1 MYLTN
6 EQIDVKISMSKR
18 EKAILNTRKETTMKK
33 NIFTIVFC
41 MAGSAAI
48 CWLCDWRTKVVAWML
63 IFWVVI
69 AVGVAGATLS
79 EQIRAKKNN
88 RR

>member
-1 MYLTN
+1 MT
-6 EQIDVKISMSKR
+6 
-18 EKAILNTRKETTMKK
+18 K
-33 NIFTIVFC
+33 NILTIIFC

-48 CWLCDWRTKVVAWML
+48 CWLCDWRTKVITWML

-69 AVGVAGATLS
+69 AVSVAGATLS

>member
-1 MYLTN
+1 MT
-6 EQIDVKISMSKR
+6 
-18 EKAILNTRKETTMKK
+18 K
-33 NIFTIVFC
+33 NILTIVFC

-48 CWLCDWRTKVVAWML
+48 CWLCNWEAKAVMWML
-63 IFWVVI
+63 LFW
-69 AVGVAGATLS
+69 AVLAVSVAGATLS

>member
-1 MYLTN
+1 MAEYH
-6 EQIDVKISMSKR
+6 VGCGAF
-18 EKAILNTRKETTMKK
+18 AIYEGQTMKK
-33 NIFTIVFC
+33 NILTIIFC

-48 CWLCDWRTKVVAWML
+48 CWLCDWRTRVIAWML

-79 EQIRAKKNN
+79 EQIRAKKING
-88 RR
+88 R